1 MLTERINMVSYSTE
15 DKEEMKNA
23 FQALAKSKRSRLLE
37 LIEFMKVSGYKKI
50 GIANCLSMQQYANK
64 LVEILQNEGFEV
76 FSINCKQ
83 SGLDG
88 SEISPDMKGASCDP
102 ISQADYL
109 NEMGTEFNIN
119 VGLCL
124 GHGLLFDKYSKA
136 PVTTFVVK
144 DFAHNHNVLES
155 LNE

>member
-1 MLTERINMVSYSTE
+1 MTSYSVE
-15 DKEEMKNA
+15 DKQEMKNA
-23 FQALAKSKRSRLLE
+23 FQALLKSKRSRLLE
-37 LIEFMKVSGYKKI
+37 LIEFMKISGYKKI
-50 GIANCLSMQQYANK
+50 GIANCLSMQKYAAK

-144 DFAHNHNVLES
+144 DFAHNHNVLEI
-155 LNE
+155 LVAHHN

>member
-1 MLTERINMVSYSTE
+1 MERINMVSYSTE
-15 DKEEMKNA
+15 DKQEMKNA
-23 FQALAKSKRSRLLE
+23 FQALVKSKRSRLLE
-37 LIEFMKVSGYKKI
+37 LIEFMKASGYKKI
-50 GIANCLSMQQYANK
+50 GIANCLSMQKYAEK

-83 SGLDG
+83 SGLEA
-88 SEISPDMKGASCDP
+88 SEISPDMKGPSCDP
-102 ISQADYL
+102 LSQAEYL
-109 NEMGTEFNIN
+109 NEMETEFNIN

-136 PVTTFVVK
+136 PVTTFIVK

-155 LNE
+155 LS

>member
-1 MLTERINMVSYSTE
+1 MVSYSTE

-23 FQALAKSKRSRLLE
+23 FQALVKSKRSRLLE

-83 SGLDG
+83 SGLEA
-88 SEISPDMKGASCDP
+88 SEISPDMKGPSCDP
-102 ISQADYL
+102 LSQAEYL
-109 NEMGTEFNIN
+109 NEMETDFNIN

-136 PVTTFVVK
+136 PVTTFIVK

-155 LNE
+155 LID

>member
-1 MLTERINMVSYSTE
+1 MEKINMVSYSTE

-23 FQALAKSKRSRLLE
+23 FQALVKSKRSRLLE
-37 LIEFMKVSGYKKI
+37 LIEFMKASGYKKI
-50 GIANCLSMQQYANK
+50 GIANCLSMQKYAEK
-64 LVEILQNEGFEV
+64 LVEILQNEGVEV

-83 SGLDG
+83 SGLEA
-88 SEISPDMKGASCDP
+88 SEISPDMKGPSCDP
-102 ISQADYL
+102 LSQAEYL
-109 NEMGTEFNIN
+109 NEMETDFNIN

-136 PVTTFVVK
+136 PVTTFIVK

-155 LNE
+155 LID

>member
-1 MLTERINMVSYSTE
+1 MASYSIE

-23 FQALAKSKRSRLLE
+23 FQALIKSKRSRLLE

-50 GIANCLSMQQYANK
+50 GIANCLSMQKYAEK

-83 SGLDG
+83 SGLEA
-88 SEISPDMKGASCDP
+88 SEISPDMKGPSCDP
-102 ISQADYL
+102 LSQADYL
-109 NEMGTEFNIN
+109 NEMETEFNIN

-136 PVTTFVVK
+136 PVTTFIVK

-155 LNE
+155 LMD

>member
-1 MLTERINMVSYSTE
+1 MERINMVSYSTE

-23 FQALAKSKRSRLLE
+23 FQALVKSKRSRLLE

-83 SGLDG
+83 SGLEA
-88 SEISPDMKGASCDP
+88 SEISPDMKGPSCDP
-102 ISQADYL
+102 LSQAEYL
-109 NEMGTEFNIN
+109 NEMETDFNIN

-136 PVTTFVVK
+136 PVTTFIVK

-155 LNE
+155 LID

>member
-1 MLTERINMVSYSTE
+1 MVSYSTE
-15 DKEEMKNA
+15 DKQEMKNA
-23 FQALAKSKRSRLLE
+23 FQALVKSKRSRLLE
-37 LIEFMKVSGYKKI
+37 LIEFMKASGYKKI
-50 GIANCLSMQQYANK
+50 GIANCLSMQKYAEK

-83 SGLDG
+83 SGLEA
-88 SEISPDMKGASCDP
+88 SEISPDMKGPSCDP
-102 ISQADYL
+102 LSQAEYL
-109 NEMGTEFNIN
+109 NEMETEFNIN

-136 PVTTFVVK
+136 PVTTFIVK

-155 LNE
+155 LS